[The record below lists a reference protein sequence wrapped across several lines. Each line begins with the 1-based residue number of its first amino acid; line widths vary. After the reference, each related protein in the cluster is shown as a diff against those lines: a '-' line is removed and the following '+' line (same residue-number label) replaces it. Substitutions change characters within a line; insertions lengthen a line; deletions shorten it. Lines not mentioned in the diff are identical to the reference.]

1 MTRRNEVTDEQ
12 MEKEIAELERSP
24 ATKLGRA
31 AVNANIRERKPSN
44 KRRQRL
50 YTLRY
55 FNKIGLELE
64 KQAVEEN
71 SQDDD
76 DIF

>member
-31 AVNANIRERKPSN
+31 AVNARTRGRTERD

-55 FNKIGLELE
+55 FNRIGKEAE
-64 KQAVEEN
+64 AAEDPESV
-71 SQDDD
+71 
-76 DIF
+76 F